1 MLKSNYMGLELD
13 NPVIVAAGP
22 WSRDGS
28 SIRRCF
34 QSGAGAV
41 VTESI
46 VSDAILDVRPRIA
59 YNGMGAE
66 NIRLYSDVQIE
77 GWEREMHI
85 AKAGGGKVIASV
97 SAHTP
102 SEMAYL
108 TTKLEKFGADA
119 IEISISNPYMESLE
133 VMASDAE
140 RVYRVSKEVVSNV
153 DIPVAVKLSQNTTNI
168 MEVAKAVKEA
178 GAGAVSAINTV
189 RGILGVDLDT
199 KVPALGT
206 YGGYSGPPIKPLGLS
221 CVASIA
227 QSVHIP
233 ISGIGGICNY
243 RDALEY
249 MMLGATTVQ
258 MGTAMMINGP
268 EAIKKTIDGLEKW
281 CAEKGI
287 HSLEE
292 IRGCALEN
300 LRSFE
305 EMRIEPAISTVGNVC
320 CTDDC
325 NKCIEVCLYDAIS
338 RHEGNIEVNQKR
350 CTGCGLCT
358 CICPTKKLE
367 LNW

>member
-1 MLKSNYMGLELD
+1 MKKVNYMGLELD

-22 WSRDGS
+22 WSRDGK
-28 SIRRCF
+28 SILRCLE
-34 QSGAGAV
+34 SGAGAV

-46 VSDAILDVRPRIA
+46 VSDAIIDVRPRIA
-59 YNGMGAE
+59 YNGSGAE

-77 GWEREMHI
+77 EWEVEMEI
-85 AKAGGGKVIASV
+85 AKSGGGIVIASV

-108 TTKLEKFGADA
+108 TTKLQKFGADG

-140 RVYRVSKEVVSNV
+140 RVYNVTREVASNV

-178 GAGAVSAINTV
+178 GGSAVSAINTV
-189 RGILGVDLDT
+189 RGILGVDIDT
-199 KVPALGT
+199 AEPVLGT
-206 YGGYSGPPIKPLGLS
+206 YGGYSGAPIKPLGLA

-227 QSVHIP
+227 QSVDLP
-233 ISGIGGICNY
+233 ISGIGGVTDY
-243 RDALEY
+243 RNVLEY
-249 MMLGATTVQ
+249 IMLGATTVQ
-258 MGTAMMINGP
+258 IGTTMMIGGP
-268 EAIKKTIDGLEKW
+268 RAVEKIVRSFKAW
-281 CAEKGI
+281 CERKGI
-287 HSLEE
+287 DDISE
-292 IRGCALEN
+292 IRGSALKN

-305 EMRIEPAISTVGNVC
+305 EMKIEPAISTVSNVRC
-320 CTDDC
+320 SDDCSKCTD
-325 NKCIEVCLYDAIS
+325 VCLYDAIS
-338 RHEGNIEVNQKR
+338 KNNGRIEVNQKL

-358 CICPTKKLE
+358 FICPSRKLK